1 LHTRQLD
8 SHERVPDLPISAPG
22 VVRPP
27 QDLPQLVE
35 REGQRPILG
44 HTAPLLQKLQHR
56 QVDVLVDDPGDRP
69 LSGDL
74 EAARQL
80 LFDDALKSRA
90 GIARVV
96 ADERIATYLT
106 NPSVAAERRIEAGGY
121 CPAGAQLRAFGTQVE
136 TRVYER
142 VLTQGE
148 ADPLIAGVTRILNG
162 PSADSE
168 SAGDEEPFEV
178 PEGFP
183 NLVTVER
190 PSAGAGNALFR
201 LGDDLVVRL
210 PLHLGSAAAV
220 AMELTWLPWLA
231 SQLPLAVP
239 IPVAAGADRRGPASS
254 SEMRATTSATPAT
267 AKRVLSAK
275 ELVAMVPWSYNLDE
289 DAVIAMLPELRA
301 SLVRNAAEVLDD
313 VYINADTA
321 ATGNINHDSATLTVN
336 EAGKAQYLLGWN
348 GLARIPLVDNT
359 GQQVNQ
365 AAAPNA
371 AMFNNAR
378 AKLGKYGVLPSQVV
392 HVMNIETWIKSQTVE
407 QLRTLDKFGPQAT
420 ILTGQLGAVE
430 GIPAIVSEQLKL
442 APAGGKVHAT
452 TGNTTGRMLTFNRT
466 QYTRGTVRG
475 LLIETERDI
484 QKRQTVMVASMR
496 ISFIGRVAA
505 SGDTAVSIVR
515 NITV

>member
-1 LHTRQLD
+1 MELEDLKRGIAEVGEYVRERKEKDTALE
-8 SHERVPDLPISAPG
+8 ERVNLTHEEMQRLTERMNGLLEGDKERRRAALLASHGASA
-22 VVRPP
+22 
-27 QDLPQLVE
+27 
-35 REGQRPILG
+35 
-44 HTAPLLQKLQHR
+44 
-56 QVDVLVDDPGDRP
+56 
-69 LSGDL
+69 
-74 EAARQL
+74 
-80 LFDDALKSRA
+80 
-90 GIARVV
+90 ARVV
-96 ADERIATYLT
+96 YRSHSGYSKEVDALDLAIIGAMVDSAERQPKDMDGRLIAAWRENFDAAQRAMDTGVTGGGAEIVPTLMAASLWADVNLAT
-106 NPSVAAERRIEAGGY
+106 SVAG
-121 CPAGAQLRAFGTQVE
+121 
-136 TRVYER
+136 
-142 VLTQGE
+142 
-148 ADPLIAGVTRILNG
+148 LI
-162 PSADSE
+162 P
-168 SAGDEEPFEV
+168 EV
-178 PEGFP
+178 PQ
-183 NLVTVER
+183 
-190 PSAGAGNALFR
+190 PSPEFDLPVQ
-201 LGDDLVVRL
+201 LGDVNWF
-210 PLHLGSAAAV
+210 PG
-220 AMELTWLPWLA
+220 
-231 SQLPLAVP
+231 VP
-239 IPVAAGADRRGPASS
+239 NT
-254 SEMRATTSATPAT
+254 ATTSTTPAT

-321 ATGNINHDSATLTVN
+321 ASGNINHDSATLTVS

-359 GQQVNQ
+359 DQQVNQ
-365 AAAPNA
+365 SAAPNA
-371 AMFNNAR
+371 DMFNNAR